1 MCVNCDEI
9 IQVGNSGTDGW
20 SPILALVE
28 GTCDGDPITV
38 HQLVSWQ
45 DGSGTR
51 PIYSGNIMTD
61 AWLLANP
68 IYLGSAGLITDI
80 CSATNLI
87 GGNGSNGNNGSNGT
101 NGADACI
108 PEIGITAAVVGD
120 TVTPLT
126 VTENFDVPCAPTYD
140 IEFPISI
147 FTSDTVVDSIT
158 DSAAFSTAVTT
169 AVNSVISGLLA
180 PAEIMI
186 SPLTINNTGSPDVLY
201 SEFIS
206 TTSLSFNT
214 GGTTSYIS
222 YKVIGNLMY
231 LNFRFVIDVP
241 PGSTSQ
247 IKNFQVKIP
256 GGYLS
261 ANTSDVSAISRYSID
276 KPAAT
281 YTPLIS
287 TNNVDDGYLI
297 ISAYN
302 DDTNLTSFRLVQ
314 GSTEYF
320 QGQITFTITD

>member
-1 MCVNCDEI
+1 MCNGCDEI
-9 IQVGNSGTDGW
+9 ITVGAQGFDGW
-20 SPILALVE
+20 TPVLGLFE
-28 GTCDGDPITV
+28 GTCDGDP
-38 HQLVSWQ
+38 VSVLQ
-45 DGSGTR
+45 VISFTGGTGVR
-51 PIYSGNIMTD
+51 PDYNGDIMTD
-61 AWLLANP
+61 QWLIDHP
-68 IYLGSAGLITDI
+68 IYLGSAGLVTDI
-80 CSATNLI
+80 CAATNLI
-87 GGNGSNGNNGSNGT
+87 GGNGSNGANGSNGT

-126 VTENFDVPCAPTYD
+126 VNENFDVPCAPTYD

-180 PAEIMI
+180 PAETTI
-186 SPLTINNTGSPDVLY
+186 SPLTINDTGSPDVLY
-201 SEFIS
+201 SEFVT

-241 PGSTSQ
+241 PGPNPQ
-247 IKNFQVKIP
+247 ITNFQVKIP
-256 GGYLS
+256 APYLS
-261 ANTSDVSAISRYSID
+261 VNTSDVSAISRYSLTE
-276 KPAAT
+276 PVVT

-287 TNNVDDGYLI
+287 TNNGDDGYLI

-302 DDTNLTSFRLVQ
+302 DDTNLTSFHLKS
-314 GSTEYF
+314 GTTEYF

>member
-20 SPILALVE
+20 SPILALFE
-28 GTCDGDPITV
+28 GTCDGDPVIV
-38 HQLVSWQ
+38 HQLVSWV
-45 DGSGTR
+45 DGTGTR
-51 PIYSGNIMTD
+51 PDYDGDIMTD

-68 IYLGSAGLITDI
+68 IYLGSAGLVTDI
-80 CSATNLI
+80 CNATNLI
-87 GGNGSNGNNGSNGT
+87 GGNGNNGSNGTNGT

-147 FTSDTVVDSIT
+147 FTSDTVVDGIT

-180 PAEIMI
+180 PAETMI
-186 SPLTINNTGSPDVLY
+186 SPLTISDTGSPDVLY
-201 SEFIS
+201 TEFIS
-206 TTSLSFNT
+206 STSLSFNT
-214 GGTTSYIS
+214 GSTSYIS

-241 PGSTSQ
+241 PGPTPH
-247 IKNFQVKIP
+247 IANFQVKIP
-256 GGYLS
+256 APYLFV
-261 ANTSDVSAISRYSID
+261 NTSDVSAISRYSLD
-276 KPAAT
+276 APTAT
-281 YTPLIS
+281 YTPVIS
-287 TNNVDDGYLI
+287 TNNVDDGYLM

-302 DDTNLTSFRLVQ
+302 DNTNATSFNLKT
-314 GSTEYF
+314 GTTEYF